1 MAMPEDAEARRLVDQ
16 FLSKSKPGTVR
27 QLVAYAQSADPTV
40 SEMRI
45 LKVVDALREVERI
58 SLNPP
63 EFESFSRFFL
73 DASWNSNF
81 WTVFVVATASG
92 FLSLSANRFPWSL
105 SEILPG
111 VLLIF
116 YLPGRSFLRIFLRG
130 ERVQPVERL
139 VLEIATSIV
148 LVMLLGLLLNFGGL
162 GLFSATALSSLMVF
176 NLLLALSGAYSDYSA
191 GRTA

>member
-1 MAMPEDAEARRLVDQ
+1 
-16 FLSKSKPGTVR
+16 
-27 QLVAYAQSADPTV
+27 
-40 SEMRI
+40 
-45 LKVVDALREVERI
+45 
-58 SLNPP
+58 
-63 EFESFSRFFL
+63 
-73 DASWNSNF
+73 
-81 WTVFVVATASG
+81 VFVVATASG

-105 SEILPG
+105 SEILLG

>member
-1 MAMPEDAEARRLVDQ
+1 MVMPEDAGARRLVDQ

-27 QLVAYAQSADPTV
+27 QLVAYVQSADPTV

-45 LKVVDALREVERI
+45 LKVVDALREVGRI

-73 DASWNSNF
+73 DASWNINF